1 MARSKPI
8 PALKP
13 AQLPTLPLVFKE
25 DDQMEDT
32 IRGHLVPTSEIRS
45 ATIAAPRLDNFQLT
59 DEDNALLL
67 RISEPHRK
75 ILSMHGSYAQ
85 IGQELNMPLGT
96 VRSRLH
102 RARKALAQLR
112 SEK

>member
-1 MARSKPI
+1 M
-8 PALKP
+8 
-13 AQLPTLPLVFKE
+13 
-25 DDQMEDT
+25 DDT
-32 IRGHLVPTSEIRS
+32 IRGHLVPTAEIRS
-45 ATIAAPRLDNFQLT
+45 ATIAGPRLDNFQLT
-59 DEDNALLL
+59 DEDSALLL

-85 IGQELNMPLGT
+85 IGQELNLPPGT

-112 SEK
+112 RDEYTA